1 MQGGLEVRECN
12 MARKSEL
19 FDVTLERIRNR
30 ADNLYPQKLLYSQ
43 KEAAVIMG
51 VSAKTLSRKGLS
63 NLITAEQLAKAFS

>member
-1 MQGGLEVRECN
+1 

-51 VSAKTLSRKGLS
+51 VSAKTLSRNGLS